1 MELVPGQPRAALIS
15 HTHTKLHFRGPA
27 LAGDPESSRSS
38 RRTPLSNQVAVVAY
52 VWLMIVPLV
61 TSLGARIALAHSIDE
76 VSVWFLW

>member
-1 MELVPGQPRAALIS
+1 MAQHWLETLNRRVPPDA
-15 HTHTKLHFRGPA
+15 P
-27 LAGDPESSRSS
+27 
-38 RRTPLSNQVAVVAY
+38 PLSNQVAVVAY